1 MQSVYDYYWATYS
14 VDSNGLSGLGY
25 NEMVRQC
32 NMIGPATGEPDL
44 ENLHLLG
51 SQKPHVSGRRRR
63 RSSFPPTGVD
73 VLPNVYNNQE
83 NVPNPESDGG
93 RNTGAC
99 GTDDTL
105 TGGETS
111 KLTLKSDM
119 KTVTAMSPRFVI
131 ASNTLVLFDYVCL
144 FFCYVVGVL
153 RRSWLRDHLR

>member
-32 NMIGPATGEPDL
+32 NMIGPATGESGL
-44 ENLHLLG
+44 EHLHLFG
-51 SQKPHVSGRRRR
+51 SQKPHASGRRRR

-73 VLPNVYNNQE
+73 VLPIVHVYNNQE
-83 NVPNPESDGG
+83 NIPTPESDGG
-93 RNTGAC
+93 RNIGTC
-99 GTDDTL
+99 GIDDTL

-111 KLTLKSDM
+111 KLALKSDM

-131 ASNTLVLFDYVCL
+131 AFNTLVLFVYSCL
-144 FFCYVVGVL
+144 FLLC
-153 RRSWLRDHLR
+153 